1 MKATF
6 KETEL
11 SSLSELQKFPRN
23 RRTTRAGMWLR
34 EEWGSMGVCTV
45 SAYTY
50 FMLKQK
56 GMAMGECASPAE
68 QGYASLLDLE
78 G

>member
-1 MKATF
+1 
-6 KETEL
+6 
-11 SSLSELQKFPRN
+11 
-23 RRTTRAGMWLR
+23 MWLR

>member
-1 MKATF
+1 
-6 KETEL
+6 
-11 SSLSELQKFPRN
+11 
-23 RRTTRAGMWLR
+23 MW
-34 EEWGSMGVCTV
+34 VCVCPV

-56 GMAMGECASPAE
+56 GMAVGECASPAE
-68 QGYASLLDLE
+68 QGYPSFLDLE